1 MDQDPFQYDIWIEE
15 ALKGVIRRSLDY
27 AAENGLPGEH
37 HFYLSYRTD
46 VEGVEIPAYLKVEH
60 PEEMSIVL
68 QHQFDELIVN
78 EDAVWVTLKF
88 NGKPERLRIP
98 FDAMISFADPSV
110 NFGLQLKMSNE
121 PESELHLDASAAQ
134 NFDADALGAT
144 DDKAEDGDAPAV
156 GQATGEV
163 IALDAFRKK

>member
-15 ALKGVIRRSLDY
+15 ALKSVIRRSLDY

-46 VEGVEIPAYLKVEH
+46 VEGVEIPAYLKAEH

-88 NGKPERLRIP
+88 RGKPERLRIP
-98 FDAMISFADPSV
+98 FEAMVSFADPSV
-110 NFGLQLKMSNE
+110 NFGLQLKMAGE
-121 PESELHLDASAAQ
+121 PEGEIELNPSAAQ
-134 NFDADALGAT
+134 NFDR
-144 DDKAEDGDAPAV
+144 DKVDMNIEQDLPPSTG
-156 GQATGEV
+156 GKGTGEV
-163 IALDAFRKK
+163 IALDAFRKKN

>member
-1 MDQDPFQYDIWIEE
+1 MDQDPFQYDTWIEE
-15 ALKGVIRRSLDY
+15 ALKSVIRRSLNY

-37 HFYLSYRTD
+37 HFFLSYRTD
-46 VEGVEIPAYLKVEH
+46 VEGVEMPGYLKAEH

-88 NGKPERLRIP
+88 RGKPERLRIP
-98 FDAMISFADPSV
+98 FAAMVSFADPSV
-110 NFGLQLKMSNE
+110 NFGLQLKMSSE
-121 PESELHLDASAAQ
+121 PEDGMELGALSAR
-134 NFDADALGAT
+134 NFDTDTT
-144 DDKAEDGDAPAV
+144 DDDADDRAAPAV
-156 GQATGEV
+156 GHATGEV